1 MGFNSGFKG
10 LMTFGGAVTNRDIA
24 HYEIIGNVNTGTP
37 LTNVLSSK
45 QKATFWTE
53 QAAYLYGAVG
63 QCGKE
68 PRVCRLYESCL

>member
-1 MGFNSGFKG
+1 VSTGKY
-10 LMTFGGAVTNRDIA
+10 LTTFGEEVTDTDVA

-45 QKATFWTE
+45 QEATFCTE
-53 QAAYLYGAVG
+53 QDAYLYGALG

-68 PRVCRLYESCL
+68 PRVFRLYESCL